1 MEELSKTY
9 TLTHS
14 DQGWRVQFQTGT
26 APGFGLEPHYD
37 LFEVIGRVETLYP
50 EYRPQLTVA
59 QLADYQ
65 IQVTR
70 RGHAQELQKIISQTS
85 DLKDGLIDLTKK
97 LPQVGVSQDREI
109 AEELATLLHQLSDLL
124 AHVEIA
130 RREVALA
137 KRVGQPASVV
147 SGQDL
152 ARQNLGHSG
161 PTRGSLR
168 SAFYLIDEK
177 RQTPSRGLTD
187 VGR

>member
-9 TLTHS
+9 TLAHS
-14 DQGWRVQFQTGT
+14 PDGWPVHFSTGI
-26 APGFGLEPHYD
+26 APGLGLEPHYN
-37 LFEVIGRVETLYP
+37 LFKVIGRVETLYP

-70 RGHAQELQKIISQTS
+70 RGHAQELQKIISQAS

-97 LPQVGVSQDREI
+97 LPQIGASQDREI
-109 AEELATLLHQLSDLL
+109 AEDLATLHHQLSDLR
-124 AHVEIA
+124 AHVDIA

-137 KRVGQPASVV
+137 KRVGQSASVV
-147 SGQDL
+147 SDQEL
-152 ARQNLGHSG
+152 ARQSLCRSG

-177 RQTPSRGLTD
+177 RQTPPRGLTD